1 MDRERLITRLFLS
14 GALLAILVFSAS
26 GPLSAGRRDS
36 QERTQT
42 PKAST
47 PGTASLTDVGGRK
60 LESYVYGSGGPTVVL
75 VSGLGILQDNWD
87 SVLPELAAKTTVV
100 TYDRAGLGKSE
111 LGGLPTDGERS
122 ARDLHALLEKLG
134 VPKPYL
140 LVGHSYGGMVARLFA
155 SLYPDDMGGLVLEET
170 QHENNLVEMRKALE
184 GKDLETFD
192 QVLGERLR
200 TPEKPVTEAD
210 FMNVTREQL
219 RRSRALPRIPFLVM
233 FVAGR
238 AKAMKDLFSDAAIE
252 KLDRLDTALNK
263 ELAALIPGGRLVM
276 VEGTGHLVHVDKP
289 RVLIGPTKE
298 MIDGIRAK
306 K

>member
-1 MDRERLITRLFLS
+1 MMHKKTMIGGSLLIVAVLS
-14 GALLAILVFSAS
+14 TSM
-26 GPLSAGRRDS
+26 
-36 QERTQT
+36 
-42 PKAST
+42 
-47 PGTASLTDVGGRK
+47 PGTAGLRERAGISPVPTSKVEQMIDVGGRK
-60 LESYVYGSGGPTVVL
+60 IDSCVYGNGSPTIVL
-75 VSGLGILQDNWD
+75 VSGLEITQDNWD
-87 SVLPELAAKTTVV
+87 SVVPDLAAKTTVV
-100 TYDRAGLGKSE
+100 TYDRPGTGKSE
-111 LGGLPTDGERS
+111 LGGLPTDGERA

-155 SLYPDDMGGLVLEET
+155 SLYPDDMGGLILEET
-170 QHENNLVEMRKALE
+170 QHENNLIEMRKVLE

-200 TPEKPVTEAD
+200 TPEKPVTEVD

-252 KLDRLDTALNK
+252 KLDKMDAALNK
-263 ELAALIPGGRLVM
+263 ELAALVPGGRLVM

-289 RVLIGPTKE
+289 GVLIAPVME
-298 MIDGIRAK
+298 MIHKIRGK
-306 K
+306 E